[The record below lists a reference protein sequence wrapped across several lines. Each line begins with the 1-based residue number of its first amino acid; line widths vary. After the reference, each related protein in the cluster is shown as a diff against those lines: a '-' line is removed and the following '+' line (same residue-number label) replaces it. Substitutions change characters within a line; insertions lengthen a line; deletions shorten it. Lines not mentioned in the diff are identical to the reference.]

1 MKLSEK
7 DWLRYSLIA
16 AFAVFLAVCLNP
28 SSAWIIRRTAAVLRG
43 EFSATEETF
52 ASVNLVIR
60 REPGANLADPIRRGN
75 SGFESLE
82 RTADLMSK
90 TDDPVAD
97 GIFARN
103 GAGDL
108 AAMFGKAKRQI
119 PGQLRDRL
127 VNELDSAAEKA
138 PDNMLFPL
146 LAMFASEGSSDN
158 EKENEYR
165 KLAASRTSYT
175 SYVHAEAERDWQAYL
190 KRHSYD
196 GEAARIFAYYGVAL
210 PHLSLMRQ
218 VEQPQLRGT
227 PRSDPRRLEWL
238 RIGHRMFSDADTAIE
253 LLVAVT
259 AMDIAIAV
267 DPSPSNPIGPP
278 DKRLPYLREQ
288 AAKFKVVHP
297 EAAYMVDDLITAK
310 DGFNSGRIDPF
321 QSPAMGLPLTPA
333 GIAAAVLLI
342 VLAVAGLIRT
352 FVERPKG
359 LESTLNLAPYAIIAG
374 FLLVRS
380 GMQNFTEA
388 LLWTSVV
395 LVAPAVLAATIPH
408 PRASVY
414 VALGTCVL
422 FVLGGPALGQ
432 ISEVWII
439 SGLLLAMSFV
449 PLLKHL
455 ILPGAVVMLSFGLVV
470 TSLALQPNFGPL
482 VALGWLMVV
491 SLPMQHLKT
500 RTLAAL
506 IAGAAI
512 LFIAGVAVQVSENET
527 LRANTD
533 LFAEEVKEM
542 RRAMNPS

>member
-1 MKLSEK
+1 M

-16 AFAVFLAVCLNP
+16 TFAVFLAVCLNP
-28 SSAWIIRRTAAVLRG
+28 SSAWILRRTVAVLRG

-52 ASVNLVIR
+52 VSVNLLIR
-60 REPGANLADPIRRGN
+60 REPGSNLTDPVRRGN
-75 SGFESLE
+75 SGFDSLE
-82 RTADLMSK
+82 RTTDLMSK

-108 AAMFGKAKRQI
+108 AAMFGKAKRPI
-119 PGQLRDRL
+119 PGQLRERL
-127 VNELDSAAEKA
+127 LQELDSAAEKA

-146 LAMFASEGSSDN
+146 LAMFSSEGASDN
-158 EKENEYR
+158 KKANEYR

-175 SYVHAEAERDWQAYL
+175 SYVQAEAERNWQTYL

-196 GEAARIFAYYGVAL
+196 GEAARIFAFYGIAL
-210 PHLSLMRQ
+210 PHLSLLRQ
-218 VEQPQLRGT
+218 VEQPQLKGAR
-227 PRSDPRRLEWL
+227 RSDPRRVEWL
-238 RIGHRMFSDADTAIE
+238 RIALRMYSDADTAIE
-253 LLVAVT
+253 ILVAVT

-267 DPSPSNPIGPP
+267 DPSTSNPIGPP

-288 AAKFKVVHP
+288 AAKFKVAHP
-297 EAAYMVDDLITAK
+297 QAASMVDDLMNAK
-310 DGFNSGRIDPF
+310 EGLNSGRVNPF
-321 QSPAMGLPLTPA
+321 ETNPLGLPLTPA
-333 GIAAAVLLI
+333 GIAAAVLL
-342 VLAVAGLIRT
+342 VVVAVAGLIRT

-359 LESTLNLAPYAIIAG
+359 LDPTLNLAPYAIIAG
-374 FLLVRS
+374 YLLIRS
-380 GMQNFTEA
+380 GVQNFTEA

-395 LVAPAVLAATIPH
+395 LLAPAMLAATIPH
-408 PRASVY
+408 PRADCY
-414 VALGTCVL
+414 VALATGVL
-422 FVLGGPALGQ
+422 VLLGGPALGQ
-432 ISEVWII
+432 LGDVWII
-439 SGLLLAMSFV
+439 SGLMLAMSFV

-455 ILPGAVVMLSFGLVV
+455 ILPGAVVTLSFGIVV

-482 VALGWLMVV
+482 VAVGWLIVV
-491 SLPMQHLKT
+491 SLPLQQLKT
-500 RTLAAL
+500 RPLAAL

-542 RRAMNPS
+542 RRAMNHS

>member
-7 DWLRYSLIA
+7 VWLRYSLIA

-127 VNELDSAAEKA
+127 VNELDSAAENA

-146 LAMFASEGSSDN
+146 LAMFAFEGASDTDRMN
-158 EKENEYR
+158 QYR

-175 SYVHAEAERDWQAYL
+175 SYVQPEAERNWQTYL

-196 GEAARIFAYYGVAL
+196 GEAARIFAYYGIAL
-210 PHLSLMRQ
+210 PHLSLLRQ
-218 VEQPQLRGT
+218 VEQPQLKGA
-227 PRSDPRRLEWL
+227 PRSDPRRVEWL
-238 RIGHRMFSDADTAIE
+238 GIAHRMYSDADTTIE
-253 LLVAVT
+253 ILVAVT

-267 DPSPSNPIGPP
+267 DPSTSNPIGPL

-288 AAKFKVVHP
+288 AAKFKDAHP
-297 EAAYMVDDLITAK
+297 VAASMVDDLMKAK
-310 DGFNSGRIDPF
+310 KGLNSGRVNPF
-321 QSPAMGLPLTPA
+321 ETNPLGLPLTPA
-333 GIAAAVLLI
+333 GIAAAVLLF

-359 LESTLNLAPYAIIAG
+359 LEATLNLAPYAIIAG
-374 FLLVRS
+374 YLLIRS

-395 LVAPAVLAATIPH
+395 LLAPAILAATIPH
-408 PRASVY
+408 PRAAGY
-414 VALGTCVL
+414 VALGTGVL
-422 FVLGGPALGQ
+422 FLLGGPALGQ
-432 ISEVWII
+432 IGDVWII

-455 ILPGAVVMLSFGLVV
+455 ILPGAVVTLSFGLVV
-470 TSLALQPNFGPL
+470 TSLAPQPNLGPL

-491 SLPMQHLKT
+491 LLPLQHLKT

-542 RRAMNPS
+542 RRAINAL